1 MLLNWLATTAPDVV
15 RSERSPR
22 PATTPQPGSSFG
34 TKHGRKDPDRP
45 VEALLV
51 EQLPDG
57 ETGNLSPNGT
67 ASAAWRSEILL
78 VDDDPEVRKTLADF
92 LTETG
97 HRCRVVDNGPDAL
110 ALLEHHHPQLLLLD
124 FAMPGMNGA
133 EVATR
138 ALQLRPD
145 LKLLF
150 ITGYSD
156 SDAIDKAVDGRA
168 RVLKK
173 PVSAAQLAA
182 AIREMLD

>member
-1 MLLNWLATTAPDVV
+1 M
-15 RSERSPR
+15 
-22 PATTPQPGSSFG
+22 
-34 TKHGRKDPDRP
+34 
-45 VEALLV
+45 
-51 EQLPDG
+51 
-57 ETGNLSPNGT
+57 SPNGT
-67 ASAAWRSEILL
+67 ASAASRSDILL
-78 VDDDPEVRKTLADF
+78 VDDDPEVRETLTDL
-92 LTETG
+92 LTEIG
-97 HRCRVVDNGPDAL
+97 HHCRVVDNGPDAI
-110 ALLEHHHPQLLLLD
+110 ALLEHHPPQLLLPD